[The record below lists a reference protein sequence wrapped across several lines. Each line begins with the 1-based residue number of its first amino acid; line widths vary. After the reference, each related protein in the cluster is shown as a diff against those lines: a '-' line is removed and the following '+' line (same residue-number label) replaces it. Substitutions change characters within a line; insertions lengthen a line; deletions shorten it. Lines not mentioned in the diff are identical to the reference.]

1 MELKEYLTNE
11 KITKKFSSQ
20 FELVNYAIKLAENMM
35 LTGRE
40 ARVKTNT
47 QNRSLQVLGE
57 ILNNKDRFDEIIV
70 EGDGEIAEYIPQ
82 PPPQRKVEPEDV
94 PVKKPAEKKRTR
106 KALAG

>member
-11 KITKKFSSQ
+11 KIVKKFISQ
-20 FELVNYAIKLAENMM
+20 FELVNYAIRLAENMI

-47 QNRSLQVLGE
+47 QNRSLQVLSE
-57 ILNNKDRFDEIIV
+57 ILNNKDRFDEVVAI
-70 EGDGEIAEYIPQ
+70 EEEEIEVSLKALKEI
-82 PPPQRKVEPEDV
+82 EPEA
-94 PVKKPAEKKRTR
+94 PAPTATKTSEKKRSR